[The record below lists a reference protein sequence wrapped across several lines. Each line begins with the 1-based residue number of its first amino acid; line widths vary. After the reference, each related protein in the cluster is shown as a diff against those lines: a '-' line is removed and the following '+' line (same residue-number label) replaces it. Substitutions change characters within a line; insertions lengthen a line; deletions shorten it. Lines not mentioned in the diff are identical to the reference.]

1 MPITN
6 NMLKADKFDFTK
18 FEHDVRAAAS
28 AHGWSLIYLSE
39 ELLTRSKTYLHT
51 VFYKMAITMRAAL
64 VLCKELGLKLQ
75 DYEIKPEPPKPEP
88 EPEPNVMLA
97 VGNEKGW
104 TNTLYVNH
112 TAKIVSLAFFK
123 DGIKVASGRA
133 KIFDETERGIMQA
146 ISYAAHM
153 CYKFSEQKELFNQ
166 NLTNNTGGCACKTT
180 NSTASTQT
188 YRL

>member
-1 MPITN
+1 MPTTN

-18 FEHDVRAAAS
+18 FEIDVRAAAS

-39 ELLTRSKTYLHT
+39 ELLVRSKTYLSS
-51 VFYKMAITMRAAL
+51 VFCKKAIPMNTAMF
-64 VLCKELGLKLQ
+64 LCKELGLKLQ
-75 DYEIKPEPPKPEP
+75 DYEIKPEPPESPKPIEAQADGT
-88 EPEPNVMLA
+88 VY
-97 VGNEKGW
+97 GW
-104 TNTLYVNH
+104 SNTMYVNMN
-112 TAKIVSLAFFK
+112 AKIVSLAFFK

-188 YRL
+188 YRR